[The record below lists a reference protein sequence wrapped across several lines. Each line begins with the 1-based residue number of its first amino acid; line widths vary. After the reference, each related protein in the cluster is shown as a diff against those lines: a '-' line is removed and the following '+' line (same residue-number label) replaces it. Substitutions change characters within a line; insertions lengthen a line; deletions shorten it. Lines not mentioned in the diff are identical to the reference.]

1 MCRACPIPFRALAYL
16 GGFACTTPE
25 YLCDV
30 QVSQFDQ
37 VGVTV
42 KMVAKDSSDAPI
54 PIFLTDAN
62 TNTKVSKI
70 SDTDAYTD
78 TLVFTD
84 HFYLELVHTACTH
97 ITTVHNLKTIVS

>member
-1 MCRACPIPFRALAYL
+1 MCRACPIPCRALAYL

-42 KMVAKDSSDAPI
+42 KMKAIKILVMHRYQ
-54 PIFLTDAN
+54 FLLTDVDTDTLA
-62 TNTKVSKI
+62 SKI
-70 SDTDAYTD
+70 SDTDNYTD

-84 HFYLELVHTACTH
+84 HCFVW
-97 ITTVHNLKTIVS
+97 NW